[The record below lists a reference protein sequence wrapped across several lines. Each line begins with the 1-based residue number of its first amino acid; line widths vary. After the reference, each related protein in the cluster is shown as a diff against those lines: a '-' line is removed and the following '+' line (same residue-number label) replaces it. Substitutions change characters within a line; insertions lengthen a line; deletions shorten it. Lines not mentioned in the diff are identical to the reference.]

1 MNRSE
6 ILILT
11 IGFGG
16 QTLFFMRFLV
26 QWLYSE
32 KHKRSLIPIS
42 FWYLSI
48 GGSLLL
54 LVYALIRKDI
64 VFIVGQSTGIIIYLR
79 NLMLLSREK
88 QLQRVSPSEQTR
100 STA

>member
-1 MNRSE
+1 MSRTE
-6 ILILT
+6 IIILA

-32 KHKRSLIPIS
+32 KYRRSMIPIS

-48 GGSLLL
+48 GGSGLLL
-54 LVYALIRKDI
+54 TYAILRRDI
-64 VFIVGQSTGIIIYLR
+64 VFIVGQSTGMLIYLR
-79 NLMLLSREK
+79 NLMLLAKEHSTSDAIE
-88 QLQRVSPSEQTR
+88 SPHDPTP
-100 STA
+100 